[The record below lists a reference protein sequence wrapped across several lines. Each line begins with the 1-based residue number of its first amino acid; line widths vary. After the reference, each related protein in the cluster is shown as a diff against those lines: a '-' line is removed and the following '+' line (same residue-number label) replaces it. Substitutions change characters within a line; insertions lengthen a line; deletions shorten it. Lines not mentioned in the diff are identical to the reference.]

1 MSYASGRRS
10 PIRAP
15 SIEGHDGDGSKPAA
29 PPQHDKGDDMS
40 SKVSSGRNHNHSDS
54 KQSGQQ
60 APGSTPPGARSG
72 ASQQSDAARQSQ
84 KSESGSKQSESKSD
98 KS

>member
-1 MSYASGRRS
+1 MCPLAAFRQ
-10 PIRAP
+10 
-15 SIEGHDGDGSKPAA
+15 GHDGMTTKETA
-29 PPQHDKGDDMS
+29 MS

-60 APGSTPPGARSG
+60 APGSTPPGSRSG
-72 ASQQSDAARQSQ
+72 ATSGGSQQSDAAGKAQ
-84 KSESGSKQSESKSD
+84 KSDAGSGNKQSDSKAG